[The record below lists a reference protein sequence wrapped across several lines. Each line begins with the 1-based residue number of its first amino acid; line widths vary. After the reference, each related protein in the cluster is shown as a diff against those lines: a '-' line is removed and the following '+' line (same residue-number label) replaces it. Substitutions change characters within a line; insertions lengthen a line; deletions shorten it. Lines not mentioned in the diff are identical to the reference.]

1 MSTSTMTGRSTPYL
15 VLGEVKIVRLVGDRE
30 ALLADIK
37 VEPLVV
43 LLADNSSILAIEF
56 IYLRLLLF
64 ELFCC

>member
-1 MSTSTMTGRSTPYL
+1 MTGRSTPYL
-15 VLGEVKIVRLVGDRE
+15 ALGEVKIVRLVGDRE